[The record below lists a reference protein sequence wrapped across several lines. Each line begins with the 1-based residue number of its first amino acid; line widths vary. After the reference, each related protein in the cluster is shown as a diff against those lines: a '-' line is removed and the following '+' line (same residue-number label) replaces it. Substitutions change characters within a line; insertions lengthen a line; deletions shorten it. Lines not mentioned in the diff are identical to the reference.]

1 MSAYKEFALSPLT
14 LAILVTLSGPALAD
28 KQLSEITVSSGKTVG
43 TRPVLRDEI
52 IATES
57 LGARELE
64 KTGATMLTEA
74 LDKRP
79 GISVQTECSICNVRN
94 VVLNNLPGRYTT
106 LVR

>member
-1 MSAYKEFALSPLT
+1 MRKPFITKPMLAALL
-14 LAILVTLSGPALAD
+14 LAFTGSALAD
-28 KQLSEITVSSGKTVG
+28 KELGEITVSGGKAVG
-43 TRPVLRDEI
+43 AKPVLRDEI

-57 LGARELE
+57 IGARDLE

-94 VVLNNLPGRYTT
+94 VVLNNLPGR
-106 LVR
+106 